1 VHVANR
7 GGRAHLVE
15 DGRCWDVERASGG
28 RFPSDPMAAVT
39 SWETLRDWAAS
50 RPSGDGE
57 PVDPAELGP
66 PVPRPAQVFGVG
78 VNYREHVRE
87 AGMEQP
93 ATPMIFT
100 KFPSCLVGPRTDV
113 HLSSAYVDWEVELV
127 VVVGARARRVPEE
140 QALDYVAGYCIGQ
153 DVSDRKLQF
162 SDKPPQFS
170 LGKSLETFGPTG
182 PALVTLDELADPLD
196 QVIECEISGE
206 RMQHAR
212 TSDMIFSVPALVA
225 YLSARCTLEAGD
237 LVFTGTPS
245 GVGSVRDP
253 RRYLVAGDVIR
264 SAIEG
269 LGTME
274 NRCITRE

>member
-1 VHVANR
+1 
-7 GGRAHLVE
+7 
-15 DGRCWDVERASGG
+15 
-28 RFPSDPMAAVT
+28 MAAVS
-39 SWETLRDWAAS
+39 SWATLRDWAAT
-50 RPSGDGE
+50 RPSGEGDPIE
-57 PVDPAELGP
+57 PPELGP
-66 PVPRPAQVFGVG
+66 PVPRPTTVYGAGVHH
-78 VNYREHVRE
+78 REHVRE
-87 AGMEQP
+87 AGMEPP

-100 KFPSCLVGPRTDV
+100 KFPSCLVGPRADV
-113 HLSSAYVDWEVELV
+113 QLSSDYVDWEVELV
-127 VVVGARARRVPEE
+127 VVIGARARRVPEAR
-140 QALDYVAGYCIGQ
+140 ALDYVAGYCVGQ

-170 LGKSLETFGPTG
+170 LGKSLDTFGPTG

-196 QVIECEISGE
+196 QGIECEISGE

-212 TSDMIFSVPALVA
+212 TSDMIFSVPALFA
-225 YLSARCTLEAGD
+225 KQSARCTLESGD

-253 RRYLVAGDVIR
+253 RRYLAAGDVIR

-274 NRCITRE
+274 KRCITRE